1 MTSLRDIVN
10 QLKENQETQSSDMA
24 ELNISVEK
32 MSEDLVSAISK
43 TNNTIGSAILSEER
57 NKLREREEKI
67 EEGKKI
73 SRGGGRDQSSGVM
86 SSVFGPALSGLGALS
101 MRMLAPILTPL
112 QAILRFLRVGGP
124 VAIAIGLIYEVFRD
138 IGENETFQNALV
150 SIKETWNERIIPAF
164 NRIKEIVQNLFQSEE
179 FSNTLMNI
187 RDKWNEIRDVIQD
200 FAINTV
206 SVVVDSIAG
215 VVEGIAMMMEGDFLG
230 GFTRISNSILEGIA
244 GLADNVITSV
254 LRLFGVDFGE
264 NGSFRTWLD
273 EKLISLGEDV
283 KALWDSFINSIST
296 KWNNTITFF
305 TETLPAKIETFGDD
319 VKNVW
324 DTFVNAISTKWNN
337 TITFLTETLPEAL
350 SLGWE
355 ATKDLIMATF
365 SYAATRIRNGLL
377 ESFELLKTTVLNIPD
392 QIRLAIMENLR
403 FGMPTI
409 ELPMPRWAQALGAP
423 ENFTLLSGFEVG
435 VGNAEQIQE
444 VRGRI
449 NEREES
455 AVAAISGYRSETA
468 ASLEEL
474 NAAREAFRNT
484 MVTPVVVNNVDNSS
498 VTSGNATIR
507 YDNRM
512 SPYDTDMYLRRGLVP
527 AEIM

>member
-1 MTSLRDIVN
+1 MTTLRDIVD
-10 QLKENQETQSSDMA
+10 QLKKNQEFQTQDISELSLSITQMSDSLTLAVA
-24 ELNISVEK
+24 ETNRTIA
-32 MSEDLVSAISK
+32 SAV
-43 TNNTIGSAILSEER
+43 LSQER

-67 EEGKKI
+67 EEERKSKSGTKK
-73 SRGGGRDQSSGVM
+73 DSSDSPGVM
-86 SSVFGPALSGLGALS
+86 GSVFGPALSGLSALS
-101 MRMLAPILTPL
+101 MRLLAPILTPL

-124 VAIAIGLIYEVFRD
+124 VAIVVGTLFEVFRD

-150 SIKETWNERIIPAF
+150 SIRETWNERIIPAF
-164 NRIKEIVQNLFQSEE
+164 NRIKEIVQDLFQSEE
-179 FSNTLMNI
+179 FSNTLMNL
-187 RDKWNEIRDVIQD
+187 RDEWNRIRDVIQD
-200 FAINTV
+200 FVINTV

-230 GFTRISNSILEGIA
+230 GFTRISGSILEGIA

-254 LRLFGVDFGE
+254 LRLFGADFGE

-273 EKLISLGEDV
+273 EKIGSLGTD
-283 KALWDSFINSIST
+283 L
-296 KWNNTITFF
+296 
-305 TETLPAKIETFGDD
+305 TE
-319 VKNVW
+319 VW
-324 DTFVNAISTKWNN
+324 DNFITALSTKWNN

-377 ESFELLKTTVLNIPD
+377 ESFEQLKETVLNIPD

-409 ELPMPRWAQALGAP
+409 ELPMPRWAQRIGAP

-449 NEREES
+449 NERSETT
-455 AVAAISGYRSETA
+455 AAAIAGYRSETA
-468 ASLEEL
+468 SSLEEL
-474 NAAREAFRNT
+474 NAARSTFRNT
-484 MVTPVVVNNVDNSS
+484 MATPIVMNNVDNSS
-498 VTSGNATIR
+498 VTSGSATIR

-512 SPYDTDMYLRRGLVP
+512 SPYDIDMYLRRGLVP